1 MIDFH
6 STFYYLAYSND
17 KNDIAYY
24 KDFQITC
31 VKVFVKLISGSR
43 SAKKDFFQKKNLDA
57 FWQKFLKIFQ
67 LEILFVAKF
76 YKIYSCFIYTLQEYK
91 NNVILAIRYVNFIVI
106 VITLRKFIYFLSI
119 PTKVPIMLVRLTLV

>member
-1 MIDFH
+1 MATGIKPIHNSMCLSKMLDIP
-6 STFYYLAYSND
+6 STFYYITYRND

-24 KDFQITC
+24 RAFQITC

-43 SAKKDFFQKKNLDA
+43 SAKKDFFLKKNLDA

-76 YKIYSCFIYTLQEYK
+76 DKIYSCFICRLQEHQ
-91 NNVILAIRYVNFIVI
+91 NNVIVDIR
-106 VITLRKFIYFLSI
+106 
-119 PTKVPIMLVRLTLV
+119 